1 MMSRS
6 RSQGTEVTTVTGAFC
21 ISVIGY
27 INVQIIG
34 IGYKKINIGRS
45 LHKICYIYAN
55 IGLFF
60 LIPRSPK
67 PPNPVRIQPR

>member
-1 MMSRS
+1 MKNGLQSVIYLLYNS
-6 RSQGTEVTTVTGAFC
+6 KK

-45 LHKICYIYAN
+45 LLKATILIQTSNKLQFCNLFKI
-55 IGLFF
+55 
-60 LIPRSPK
+60 
-67 PPNPVRIQPR
+67 